1 MMFMHNL
8 FDMEFHLNYVFKI
21 IQMISEILLGT
32 ILVVHF
38 IELCVLISIFKEDE
52 PPELTEEMRSKLYS

>member
-1 MMFMHNL
+1 MHLIKL
-8 FDMEFHLNYVFKI
+8 FFCAK
-21 IQMISEILLGT
+21 MISEILLGT

>member
-8 FDMEFHLNYVFKI
+8 FDMVFHLNYVFKF

-32 ILVVHF
+32 ILVVHV
-38 IELCVLISIFKEDE
+38 IELCVIIAVFKEDE
-52 PPELTEEMRSKLYS
+52 PPELTEELRSKLYS

>member
-8 FDMEFHLNYVFKI
+8 FDMVFHLNYVFKI

-32 ILVVHF
+32 ILVVHV
-38 IELCVLISIFKEDE
+38 IELCVIIAVFKEDE

>member
-8 FDMEFHLNYVFKI
+8 FDMVFHLNYVFKF

-32 ILVVHF
+32 ILVVHV
-38 IELCVLISIFKEDE
+38 IELCVLISILKEDD

>member
-8 FDMEFHLNYVFKI
+8 FDMVFHLNYVFKF

-32 ILVVHF
+32 ILVVHV
-38 IELCVLISIFKEDE
+38 IELCVIIAVFKEDE